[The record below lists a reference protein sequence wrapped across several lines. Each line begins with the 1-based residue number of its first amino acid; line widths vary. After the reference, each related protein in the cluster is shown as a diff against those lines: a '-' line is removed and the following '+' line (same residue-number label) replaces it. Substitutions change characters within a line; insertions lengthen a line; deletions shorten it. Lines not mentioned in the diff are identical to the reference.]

1 MNPRALWLVTLN
13 LVYLLLVNSSVRA
26 QNYEAMIQQ
35 QLQQGQ
41 NMAAQMQQMQQG
53 IVQQNM
59 QNPQVQAM
67 YQQHLASGGQL
78 SFEQFSYNYA
88 ATGGFSQEGMA
99 RYRQSEQAN
108 QQKEAAAMQAYRDAQ
123 AERGQ
128 AMQQM
133 HNQNSEMAHD
143 RGNLLNGTTDYRDPS
158 TGKIYNLPHT
168 AQPNEYYRDP
178 NSGDGFYNDQ
188 QGNFYRQDQDGYDYE
203 LEEDD

>member
-1 MNPRALWLVTLN
+1 MKSRTF
-13 LVYLLLVNSSVRA
+13 LLLTLSLISSVLVSAIALA

-67 YQQHLASGGQL
+67 YQQHLAAGGQL
-78 SFEQFSYNYA
+78 SFDQFAYNYA
-88 ATGGFSQEGMA
+88 ATGGFTQEGMA

-123 AERGQ
+123 AQRGQ
-128 AMQQM
+128 AMQEM
-133 HNQNSEMAHD
+133 HNQNNEMAHD
-143 RGNLLNGTTDYRDPS
+143 RGNLLNGTTDYRDPT
-158 TGKIYNLPHT
+158 TGAIYNLPHT

-178 NSGDGFYNDQ
+178 NSGNGFYNDQ
-188 QGNFYRQDQDGYDYE
+188 QGNFYRQDPDGYEYE